1 MTKESLTSKVAT
13 LTERINNLIEV
24 SRERHKETI
33 SRVDNLCNK
42 VNHQF
47 TELGKRVTRLEE
59 RDIAE
64 LNKYK
69 GRVELFKWI
78 NVTLGVILGVVGV
91 LNYLGYI

>member
-24 SRERHKETI
+24 SKERQVETL
-33 SRVDNLCNK
+33 SRIDTLCNK

-64 LNKYK
+64 LNRYK

-78 NVTLGVILGVVGV
+78 SVALSIALSGVGI